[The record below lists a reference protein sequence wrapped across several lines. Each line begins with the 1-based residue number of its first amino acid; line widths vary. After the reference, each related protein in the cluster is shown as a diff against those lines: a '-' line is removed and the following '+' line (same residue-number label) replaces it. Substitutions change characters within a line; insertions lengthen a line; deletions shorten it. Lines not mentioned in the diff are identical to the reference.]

1 MNKTSFID
9 KHPNLT
15 SVVGVIVWF
24 AVIALMAVFTGCK
37 PTERIVEVVK
47 TDTLVVNQIQRDSV
61 YVEKELHD
69 SVFIHQKGD
78 TVMIEKFRTEYRDRW
93 RDRYIHDSIYIAKH
107 DTITQT
113 VVKEVAKK
121 ENFFTKLWRK
131 IQVPFTIVGVVAVVM
146 MILWLVM
153 KLKR

>member
-1 MNKTSFID
+1 MEINTKMRRIG
-9 KHPNLT
+9 L
-15 SVVGVIVWF
+15 VGLIG
-24 AVIALMAVFTGCK
+24 LMGLMMLAGCK
-37 PTERIVEVVK
+37 PTERIVEIVK

-93 RDRYIHDSIYIAKH
+93 RDRYIHDSIYIAKT

-113 VVKEVAKK
+113 VVKEVEKK
-121 ENFFTKLWRK
+121 DGFFTKLWRR
-131 IQVPFTIVGVVAVVM
+131 IQVPFTIVGLVAVVM
-146 MILWLVM
+146 MILWAVM
-153 KLKR
+153 KMKR